1 MSFVTRCTSCGTLFK
16 VVADQ
21 LKISDGWVRCGQ
33 CATVFD
39 AQANLVEASPV
50 ATPPTPAPVSVAA
63 APATADSR
71 SFGTDSIR
79 DSAFNPKDKEA
90 LLAAF
95 EPYRTSSSASSNIS
109 SSMLGAASTNAASQ
123 PATLGKGARTQPI
136 SLPADLSEGF
146 SSGFSVPA
154 SEAPAASPQ
163 PAQLASLKSGGDTA
177 IPDSQSFRPGLL
189 RGKDELESDAGPS
202 TSTWASS
209 EYDMR
214 AAEAAAVS
222 FSAEPTTMHSPSS
235 IDASS
240 LPEPDLASPNTTPQI
255 PTPGFVKQAQRAQRW
270 RSPWV
275 RLGLS
280 MVSLLLLATLSLQI
294 ALHDKDRIA
303 AQWPQTK
310 PGLEKLCQQ
319 ADCQVNPYK
328 HIEAIAVDASS
339 FNRINKNNAQLEAV
353 TQSYRLAVTLKN
365 TGALPVALPHVELS
379 LQDQQDQPILRRVLS
394 PADLGSNLT
403 ALAPA
408 QDMAGSLTLQIDTAQ
423 LAGSKIQGYRVLAF
437 YP

>member
-1 MSFVTRCTSCGTLFK
+1 MSFITRCTSCGTLFK

-21 LKISDGWVRCGQ
+21 LKISEGWVRCGQ

-39 AQANLVEASPV
+39 GQANLVNTPLAPV
-50 ATPPTPAPVSVAA
+50 ATPAPAPPAPAPIAVAPAA
-63 APATADSR
+63 AANTTDSR

-79 DSAFNPKDKEA
+79 DSAFNPQDKEA

-95 EPYRTSSSASSNIS
+95 SPPSTFGAVRADAKTVPSALSR
-109 SSMLGAASTNAASQ
+109 
-123 PATLGKGARTQPI
+123 PVRTQPASI
-136 SLPADLSEGF
+136 PADLSEGF

-154 SEAPAASPQ
+154 SEIPAASPQ
-163 PAQLASLKSGGDTA
+163 PAQLGSLKSGTDTTP
-177 IPDSQSFRPGLL
+177 PDSQSFRPGLL
-189 RGKDELESDAGPS
+189 RGSDELESDAGPS

-214 AAEAAAVS
+214 RADAAAVS

-235 IDASS
+235 INASS
-240 LPEPDLASPNTTPQI
+240 LPEPDLAAPSTTPQV
-255 PTPGFVKQAQRAQRW
+255 PTPGFVKQAQSAQRW
-270 RSPWV
+270 RSPAM

-280 MVSLLLLATLSLQI
+280 LIGLILLAALAAQI
-294 ALHDKDRIA
+294 ALQEKDRIA

-310 PGLEKLCQQ
+310 PWLNQFCAQ
-319 ADCQVNPYK
+319 AGCQVQDLK
-328 HIEAIAVDASS
+328 RIETIAVDASS
-339 FNRINKNNAQLEAV
+339 FNRINKNNTQLEAV
-353 TQSYRLAVTLKN
+353 AQSYRLAVTLKN
-365 TGALPVALPHVELS
+365 TGTLPVALPHVELS

-403 ALAPA
+403 ALAPS

-423 LAGSKIQGYRVLAF
+423 LAGSRIQGYRVLAF